1 MSGIFEAVFFHS
13 GSLGA
18 LKPEDLRE
26 ALELLRST
34 TDESFSDLAASLG

>member
-18 LKPEDLRE
+18 RTPEDLRE

-34 TDESFSDLAASLG
+34 TDESLSDFTASLG